1 MPLRVTI
8 MPIQRTE
15 SSIYQSYLVRFSYDQ
30 AAKSW
35 RAAVQSSATQEV
47 QHFATLEAAWAFLL
61 AQLTAASDQRDRPDT
76 EVEQAVDH
84 QVPSPKLVDRIDS
97 Q

>member
-1 MPLRVTI
+1 
-8 MPIQRTE
+8 MPIQHTE

-47 QHFATLEAAWAFLL
+47 QHFATVDAAWTFLVT
-61 AQLTAASDQRDRPDT
+61 QLTAISDKHNLPTPDR
-76 EVEQAVDH
+76 
-84 QVPSPKLVDRIDS
+84 
-97 Q
+97 